1 MNPIHQQFR
10 RAERESVPVVPI
22 PYRDSFSAE
31 ESAQIRAGLVP
42 RSMEEKWFVLFERPY
57 LLFYRS
63 WTGILIYRLEMEEGP
78 DGARVVNATVLDN
91 PEMYRRG
98 SLDDEAHRV
107 SLLVRRLLLGQ
118 VVPGDDEFTHD

>member
-1 MNPIHQQFR
+1 MRNPAHQQFW

-42 RSMEEKWFVLFERPY
+42 GSMDEKWFVLFERPY
-57 LLFYRS
+57 LLLYRS
-63 WTGILIYRLEMEEGP
+63 WTGTLIYRLEMDEDP
-78 DGARVVNATVLDN
+78 DGGKIVNATVLDN

-98 SLDDEAHRV
+98 SPDYEASLV
-107 SLLVRRLLLGQ
+107 SFLVRRLLLNQ
-118 VVPGDDEFTHD
+118 EVPLPERVG